1 VVAPLYNEVDNL
13 EMLYARLRPVLDTL
27 ADGRWELILVD
38 DGSVD
43 ASWRVV
49 TALHER
55 DPRVRGLRFSRNFGH
70 HNAIT
75 AGLDYS
81 RGARV
86 ITMDSDLQDQPEELP
101 KLAAK
106 MNEGY
111 ELVYAERMERQHS
124 LPKRLASRG
133 FMRLMQG
140 LADLPYP
147 ITGAMYRMM
156 SRRFVDE
163 LCRLRERHRLFTG
176 LTAWVGFEQ
185 ASVPVQH
192 ATRHAGQTK
201 YHLGKMLHL
210 AADTV
215 TAFSAK
221 PLYYIIYLGAAVSL
235 LAALFALSVI
245 VRYCVTGYSTQG
257 WASLMTAV
265 TFFSGMILFSLGTI
279 GQYVARIFEES
290 KGRPMYIVAET
301 AEEQPVLQ
309 GDACDASGTPGRHRQ
324 HGNGLATG
332 QQVLSRPEVPR
343 RLLAGGRRAYGRQ

>member
-1 VVAPLYNEVDNL
+1 MEVRYSVVAPLYNEVENL
-13 EMLYARLRPVLDTL
+13 EVLYARLRPVLDTL
-27 ADGRWELILVD
+27 VNGRWELILVD

-55 DPRVRGLRFSRNFGH
+55 DPRVQGLRFSRNFGQH
-70 HNAIT
+70 TAVA
-75 AGLDYS
+75 AGLDHS

-86 ITMDSDLQDQPEELP
+86 VTMDSDLQDLPEELP

-106 MNEGY
+106 MDEGY
-111 ELVYAERMERQHS
+111 DLVYAERMERQHS

-140 LADLPYP
+140 LADLPHP

-176 LTAWVGFEQ
+176 LTAWLGFAQ
-185 ASVPVQH
+185 ASVPVPH
-192 ATRHAGQTK
+192 GARHAGRTK
-201 YHLGKMLHL
+201 YDLRKMLHL

-221 PLYYIIYLGAAVSL
+221 PLYCIIYLGAAVSL
-235 LAALFALSVI
+235 LAALFAVSVV
-245 VRYCVTGYSTQG
+245 VRYCVTGESTQG
-257 WASLMTAV
+257 WASLMTAII
-265 TFFSGMILFSLGTI
+265 FFSGLILCSLGVI
-279 GQYVARIFEES
+279 GQYVARILEES
-290 KGRPMYIVAET
+290 KERPMYIVAET
-301 AEEQPVLQ
+301 AE
-309 GDACDASGTPGRHRQ
+309 
-324 HGNGLATG
+324 
-332 QQVLSRPEVPR
+332 VLSRPEVPR
-343 RLLAGGRRAYGRQ
+343 RLLAGRRRA